1 MTPPYEIL
9 SILISVGA
17 LIISIIALIKSVSST
32 SANIEL
38 MINERITNTKDKVN
52 EVAMQMA
59 PLLSKDKDKRTAE
72 EEGQL
77 EMLRKVYDSAVE
89 SNLNAYE
96 EACAK
101 YLDRKVDR
109 KRFKKTYKTEIRQL
123 VEDDSLRDRF
133 EPLTS
138 KFKAIMRIYDEWENL
153 EK

>member
-1 MTPPYEIL
+1 MMAHEIL
-9 SILISVGA
+9 SIVISVGA
-17 LIISIIALIKSVSST
+17 LIISIIALIKSISST
-32 SANIEL
+32 SATIEL
-38 MINERITNTKDKVN
+38 MMNERITNTKDKVN

-59 PLLSKDKDKRTAE
+59 PLLSKNKGKRTAE
-72 EEGQL
+72 EESQL
-77 EMLRKVYDSAVE
+77 EMLCKVYDSAVE